1 MLATAALKAKSARVL
16 ATRRSI
22 PARRYA
28 TGETEDLVVI
38 GGGPGGYVAAIKAA
52 QLGLKVT
59 CIEKRGALGGTC
71 LNVGCIPSKALLHA
85 SHLYELT
92 KSEMAH
98 AGVLVD
104 NARVDLPQMMKTK
117 EKTVTGLTSGIELLF
132 SKNKVKYEKGFG
144 RFASADTIEVLDSK
158 GAVTK
163 TIKTKNTIIATG
175 SEPSG
180 LPGLAID
187 EKSIVSSTGALS
199 LTKIPKTMIL
209 VGGGVIGL
217 EMGSVWSRL
226 GTQVTVVEYTDA
238 ICAGADAE
246 IAKQFKRVLEK
257 QGLIFKMKSAVK
269 GGSVQKDGTVK
280 VSVEDNETK
289 KIEELNADIV
299 LVAVGRKPYTEGLGL
314 EKIGVKVDKRGIIE
328 TDDHFRTG
336 VPGVL
341 AIGDAIKGPMLA
353 HKAEEEGIAAVEG
366 IVTPGAGHV
375 NYNAIPSV
383 IYTNPEVAWVGLT
396 EEQAK
401 AKGLNYRVGKFPLKA
416 NSRARTNNETE
427 GLVKFISEANSDR
440 ILGVHMIGS
449 NAGELIAEPTLAIE
463 YGASS
468 EDLARTCHAHPTVSE
483 AVKEAAMAAY
493 DKPIHI

>member
-1 MLATAALKAKSARVL
+1 MPV
-16 ATRRSI
+16 
-22 PARRYA
+22 
-28 TGETEDLVVI
+28 GDVEDVVVI

-52 QLGLKVT
+52 QMGLKVT
-59 CIEKRGALGGTC
+59 CVEKRGALGGTC

-92 KSEMAH
+92 KGEMAH
-98 AGVLVD
+98 AGILVD
-104 NARVDLPQMMKTK
+104 NARVDLDQMMKTK
-117 EKTVTGLTSGIELLF
+117 AKTVTGLTGGIELLF
-132 SKNKVKYEKGFG
+132 KQNKVKYEKGFG
-144 RFASADTIEVLDSK
+144 RFASKDTIEVLDENGK
-158 GAVTK
+158 VTK

-175 SEPSG
+175 SEPSPLNG
-180 LPGLAID
+180 ITID
-187 EKSIVSSTGALS
+187 EKSVVSSTGALA
-199 LTKIPKTMIL
+199 LTKVPKTMMV

-226 GTQVTVVEYTDA
+226 GTKVTVVEYTDA

-246 IAKQFKRVLEK
+246 VAKQFKRVLEK
-257 QGLIFKMKSAVK
+257 QGIVFKMKAAVK
-269 GGSVQKDGTVK
+269 GGQVQKDGTVK

-289 KIEELNADIV
+289 KVEEVDSDIV
-299 LVAVGRKPYTEGLGL
+299 LVAVGRKPFTEGLGL

-336 VPGVL
+336 VAGVW
-341 AIGDAIKGPMLA
+341 AIGDVIKGPMLA
-353 HKAEEEGIAAVEG
+353 HKAEEEGIACVEG
-366 IVTPGAGHV
+366 IATPGAGHV

-401 AKGLNYRVGKFPLKA
+401 AKNIKYRVGKFPMVA
-416 NSRARTNNETE
+416 NSRARTNNETT
-427 GLVKFISEANSDR
+427 GFVKFISDAETDR
-440 ILGVHMIGS
+440 ILGAHIVGTG
-449 NAGELIAEPTLAIE
+449 AGELIAEPTLAIE

-483 AVKEAAMAAY
+483 AVKEAAMAVY

>member
-1 MLATAALKAKSARVL
+1 M
-16 ATRRSI
+16 
-22 PARRYA
+22 
-28 TGETEDLVVI
+28 TGDIDDLVVV

-59 CIEKRGALGGTC
+59 CIEKRGSLGGTC

-85 SHLYELT
+85 SHMFELT
-92 KSEMAH
+92 KGEMQH

-104 NARVDLPQMMKTK
+104 NARVDLAQMMKTK
-117 EKTVTGLTSGIELLF
+117 ATTVTGLTSGIELLF
-132 SKNKVKYEKGFG
+132 KQNKVKYEKGFG
-144 RFASADTIEVLDSK
+144 RFAAKDTLEVLDDK
-158 GAVTK
+158 GTVLK
-163 TIKTKNTIIATG
+163 TIKTKNVIIATG
-175 SEPSG
+175 SEPAS
-180 LPGLAID
+180 LPGLTID

-199 LTKIPKTMIL
+199 LTKVPKTMVL

-226 GTQVTVVEYTDA
+226 GTKVTVVEYTDA

-246 IAKQFKRVLEK
+246 IAKTFKRTLEK
-257 QGLIFKMKSAVK
+257 QGLVFKMKSAVK
-269 GGSVQKDGTVK
+269 GGVVQKDGTVK

-289 KIEELNADIV
+289 KIEEITADIV
-299 LVAVGRKPYTEGLGL
+299 LVAVGRKPFTDGLGL

-341 AIGDAIKGPMLA
+341 AIGDVIKGPMLA

-366 IVTPGAGHV
+366 IITPGAGHV

-401 AKGLNYRVGKFPLKA
+401 AKGIQYKVGKFPMKA

-427 GLVKFISEANSDR
+427 GLVKFISDANTDR
-440 ILGVHMIGS
+440 ILGVHIVGS
-449 NAGELIAEPTLAIE
+449 SAGELIAEPTLAIE

-468 EDLARTCHAHPTVSE
+468 EDLARTCHAHPTISE
-483 AVKEAAMAAY
+483 ATKEAAMAVY
-493 DKPIHI
+493 SKPIHI

>member
-1 MLATAALKAKSARVL
+1 M
-16 ATRRSI
+16 
-22 PARRYA
+22 
-28 TGETEDLVVI
+28 I

-59 CIEKRGALGGTC
+59 CVEKRGSLGGTC

-85 SHLYELT
+85 SHMFEMT
-92 KSEMAH
+92 KGEMAH

-104 NARVDLPQMMKTK
+104 NARVDVAKMMAMK
-117 EKTVTGLTSGIELLF
+117 EKTVVGLTSGIELLF
-132 SKNKVKYEKGFG
+132 KQNKVTYAKGFG
-144 RFASADTIEVLDSK
+144 RFASKDTIEVLDEK
-158 GAVTK
+158 GAVIN

-175 SEPSG
+175 SDVAG
-180 LPGLAID
+180 LPGLTVD

-199 LTKIPKTMIL
+199 LKSIPKSMVL

-226 GTQVTVVEYTDA
+226 GTKVTVVEYTDA
-238 ICAGADAE
+238 ICAGADTE

-257 QGLIFKMKSAVK
+257 QGLVFRMKSAVK
-269 GGSVQKDGTVK
+269 GGAVQKDGTVK

-289 KIEELNADIV
+289 KIEDLNADVV
-299 LVAVGRKPYTEGLGL
+299 LVAVGRKAYTEGLGL
-314 EKIGVKVDKRGIIE
+314 EKIGVKTDKRGIIE

-336 VPGVL
+336 VPGVF
-341 AIGDAIKGPMLA
+341 AIGDCIKGPMLA

-366 IVTPGAGHV
+366 IVTAGAGHV

-396 EEQAK
+396 EEQVK
-401 AKGLNYRVGKFPLKA
+401 AKGLKYKVGKFPMKA

-427 GLVKFISEANSDR
+427 GLVKFISDATTDR
-440 ILGVHMIGS
+440 ILGVHIIGS
-449 NAGELIAEPTLAIE
+449 SAGELIAEATLAIE

-483 AVKEAAMAAY
+483 AVKEAAMAVY

>member
-1 MLATAALKAKSARVL
+1 MCA
-16 ATRRSI
+16 
-22 PARRYA
+22 
-28 TGETEDLVVI
+28 GEVDDVVVI

-52 QLGLKVT
+52 QLGMKVT
-59 CIEKRGALGGTC
+59 CVEKRGTLGGTC

-85 SHLYELT
+85 SHMFEMT
-92 KSEMAH
+92 KGEMAH

-104 NARVDLPQMMKTK
+104 NARVDLAQMMKTK
-117 EKTVTGLTSGIELLF
+117 EKTVAGLTGGIEVLF
-132 SKNKVKYEKGFG
+132 KQNKVKYEKGFG
-144 RFASADTIEVLDSK
+144 RFAAKDTIEVLDAK

-163 TIKTKNTIIATG
+163 TIKTKNVIIATG
-175 SEPSG
+175 SEPAS
-180 LPGLAID
+180 LPGLPID
-187 EKSIVSSTGALS
+187 EKSIVSSTGALA
-199 LTKIPKTMIL
+199 LTKIPKTL
-209 VGGGVIGL
+209 VVVGGGVIGL

-226 GTQVTVVEYTDA
+226 GTKVTVVEYTDA

-246 IAKQFKRVLEK
+246 VAKQFKRILEK
-257 QGLIFKMKSAVK
+257 QGIVFKMKAAVK
-269 GGSVQKDGTVK
+269 GGAVQKDGTVK
-280 VSVEDNETK
+280 INVEDNESK
-289 KIEELNADIV
+289 QSEEIHADIV
-299 LVAVGRKPYTEGLGL
+299 LVSVGRKPYTEGLGL
-314 EKIGVKVDKRGIIE
+314 EKIGVKVDKRGVIE
-328 TDDHFRTG
+328 TDDHLRTG

-366 IVTPGAGHV
+366 IATPGAGHV

-401 AKGLNYRVGKFPLKA
+401 AKGITYKVGKFPFKA

-427 GLVKFISEANSDR
+427 GFVKFVSDAQTDR
-440 ILGVHMIGS
+440 ILGVHIVGS

-468 EDLARTCHAHPTVSE
+468 EDLARTCHAHPTLSE
-483 AVKEAAMAAY
+483 ATKEAAMAVY
-493 DKPIHI
+493 SKPIHF

>member
-1 MLATAALKAKSARVL
+1 M
-16 ATRRSI
+16 
-22 PARRYA
+22 
-28 TGETEDLVVI
+28 
-38 GGGPGGYVAAIKAA
+38 AAIKAA

-59 CIEKRGALGGTC
+59 CIEKRGSLGGTC

-85 SHLYELT
+85 SHMFELT
-92 KSEMAH
+92 KGEMAH

-104 NARVDLPQMMKTK
+104 NARVDLAQMMKTK
-117 EKTVTGLTSGIELLF
+117 EKTVTGLTGGIELLF
-132 SKNKVKYEKGFG
+132 NKNKVKYEKGFG
-144 RFASADTIEVLDSK
+144 RFASKDTIEVLDEK
-158 GAVTK
+158 GTVIK
-163 TIKTKNTIIATG
+163 TVKTKNTIIATG
-175 SEPSG
+175 SEPAG
-180 LPGLAID
+180 LNGLVID
-187 EKSIVSSTGALS
+187 EKTIVSSTGALS
-199 LTKIPKTMIL
+199 LGSIPKSMIL

-246 IAKQFKRVLEK
+246 VAKNFKRILEK

-269 GGSVQKDGTVK
+269 GGVIQKDGTVK
-280 VSVEDNETK
+280 VAVEDNETK
-289 KIEELNADIV
+289 KIEDLRADIV

-336 VPGVL
+336 VPGVF
-341 AIGDAIKGPMLA
+341 AIGDVIKGPMLA
-353 HKAEEEGIAAVEG
+353 HKAEEEGIACVES
-366 IVTPGAGHV
+366 IVTAGAGHV

-401 AKGLNYRVGKFPLKA
+401 AKGLKYKIGKFPMIA
-416 NSRARTNNETE
+416 NSRARANNETT
-427 GLVKFISEANSDR
+427 GFVKFISDAETDR
-440 ILGVHMIGS
+440 ILGVHIIGS

-468 EDLARTCHAHPTVSE
+468 EDLARTCHAHPTVAE
-483 AVKEAAMAAY
+483 AVKEAAMAVY